1 MRYSSSSASLTPA
14 TTSVA
19 DDLGNYNAVGLA
31 TQYTVEV
38 NTDTTAAYNY
48 TNTYKYDYVGFGGSY
63 REARQQASIT
73 LPGYTAGTT
82 TTTFDSHGNAIQI
95 DNPNGEPKS
104 QRLIVDA
111 QGRILHK
118 DVTKKDNSVV
128 HQDYAYV
135 NGNPIGSNGDA
146 ESSTYDYNY
155 TPISDQYPASNPG
168 QYIVQSSGETL
179 QGIAQSVFGDA
190 NLWYLIADANGL
202 SAGATLVA
210 GQALTIPNQVSNLH
224 NDANTFRP
232 YQPNE
237 IIGDTTAAVKAP
249 PPPSH
254 KSNIFA
260 TILIAVVVV
269 VATAF
274 TAGAA
279 AAALGPVLGPTLG
292 TLAGAAIGGAIGSAA
307 GQAVGIGLG
316 VQSSFSFSQVAIGAL
331 TQVATVGIGLGIDEL
346 SQVGAFGNQAQA
358 AQNAAVAAR
367 GASAGSQLANNATT
381 LARAVPA
388 GVRFAQGALQ
398 GLVTSVAGQGIN
410 IALGQ
415 QKSFSFA
422 GVAASAITSGIGSSL
437 GENDPLRRIPGSNNP
452 GLSFSGVAAASLRNT
467 AYGVLNRSITVALEG
482 HGKINVAN
490 IAADGFGNALGN
502 AVVGEIRQSDL
513 EQKQRVANLQQELTQ
528 EEDQRRVDGL
538 QRELAA
544 EEDQRNVAG
553 LQRELGDE
561 ERQRTETAYYDS
573 FDRGVPYNA
582 NADGSPTTAL
592 SPSTTAANRQ
602 VAELNRRQAPSLAQL
617 ATQGSQPYVD
627 DGFRFYSDPGT
638 NRPVTLGGQDA
649 FDAASAIAG
658 VPNLPRIGEYLDEQY
673 QAFIRNPTVV
683 RTLGALGLVGGTIQ
697 AGTAGAAAVLT
708 SETGI
713 GAVGFGIVS
722 GVGVDEAQAGLRQLI
737 SGQYV
742 TPVGVQLLE
751 RAGISPTAASLT
763 YGAAGLVG
771 GIGAALSL
779 EGLVPAAARA
789 STAEA
794 SGFPNRIYSA
804 RVLIRSAE
812 EPGPAH
818 NFPLSFDEA
827 IRTYGAATYG
837 SDGYVQYNLE
847 GTLTLPQK
855 PIFAVPGTPAYEGA
869 GKSIAIGLDVIPA
882 RVPPIIGYTPPRVIA
897 GTYELGVFPSA
908 SGRTEVV
915 AHRFFRPN

>member
-168 QYIVQSSGETL
+168 QYIVQSSSETL

-269 VATAF
+269 VATVF

-279 AAALGPVLGPTLG
+279 AVALGAVAGTTLG
-292 TLAGAAIGGAIGSAA
+292 TASLATIAGAGIAAASGAAGSIGVAVAAAAIGGAVGSAV

-316 VQSSFSFSQVAIGAL
+316 VQHGFSFSQVAIGGL
-331 TQVATVGIGLGIDEL
+331 TAAATAGIGAGIGEVAKGTAL
-346 SQVGAFGNQAQA
+346 AATSGPGAF
-358 AQNAAVAAR
+358 AR
-367 GASAGSQLANNATT
+367 GALT
-381 LARAVPA
+381 
-388 GVRFAQGALQ
+388 GALN
-398 GLVTSVAGQGIN
+398 SASSQGIN

-502 AVVGEIRQSDL
+502 AIVGEIQLAGLPKEVRNLDARDRAEYSRLAQQLGQDSNGASANPTLLKIIASRRGEVDPAEQASLVSDFLSQKGADEEQIASVLKTLRQNYILPLDTDVSAAERSAPDNQSTGTSDL
-513 EQKQRVANLQQELTQ
+513 GRISIDGNFTGPGGSFGQDLDALQIGAGRIFESVGVAIEDNPLAKYTLIGLDIASGPALYALRETISASPIGEFQRGLEDRAANFFAARL
-528 EEDQRRVDGL
+528 EDKG
-538 QRELAA
+538 
-544 EEDQRNVAG
+544 
-553 LQRELGDE
+553 
-561 ERQRTETAYYDS
+561 
-573 FDRGVPYNA
+573 FDREESRVG
-582 NADGSPTTAL
+582 
-592 SPSTTAANRQ
+592 
-602 VAELNRRQAPSLAQL
+602 
-617 ATQGSQPYVD
+617 
-627 DGFRFYSDPGT
+627 
-638 NRPVTLGGQDA
+638 
-649 FDAASAIAG
+649 AG
-658 VPNLPRIGEYLDEQY
+658 
-673 QAFIRNPTVV
+673 
-683 RTLGALGLVGGTIQ
+683 
-697 AGTAGAAAVLT
+697 
-708 SETGI
+708 
-713 GAVGFGIVS
+713 GAVGI
-722 GVGVDEAQAGLRQLI
+722 LNI
-737 SGQYV
+737 
-742 TPVGVQLLE
+742 
-751 RAGISPTAASLT
+751 
-763 YGAAGLVG
+763 AAGGLAVAVKSFG
-771 GIGAALSL
+771 SVLRRLRSESTEQASREAL
-779 EGLVPAAARA
+779 RA
-789 STAEA
+789 YRATVDDEF
-794 SGFPNRIYSA
+794 GRVPNRLLD
-804 RVLIRSAE
+804 RLIDR
-812 EPGPAH
+812 
-818 NFPLSFDEA
+818 
-827 IRTYGAATYG
+827 
-837 SDGYVQYNLE
+837 
-847 GTLTLPQK
+847 
-855 PIFAVPGTPAYEGA
+855 
-869 GKSIAIGLDVIPA
+869 
-882 RVPPIIGYTPPRVIA
+882 
-897 GTYELGVFPSA
+897 PSA
-908 SGRTEVV
+908 SVFGTLPDGRNQGIRHLIDYAALEPRRLSSLEERLGLNPGTFSLNERGFDEFVNQAERVV
-915 AHRFFRPN
+915 KEGKPLKFSDDKVAYFLEGVESANKGVIVITFQDKLQTLYPATYKQFLKTK

>member
-1 MRYSSSSASLTPA
+1 
-14 TTSVA
+14 
-19 DDLGNYNAVGLA
+19 
-31 TQYTVEV
+31 
-38 NTDTTAAYNY
+38 
-48 TNTYKYDYVGFGGSY
+48 
-63 REARQQASIT
+63 
-73 LPGYTAGTT
+73 
-82 TTTFDSHGNAIQI
+82 
-95 DNPNGEPKS
+95 
-104 QRLIVDA
+104 
-111 QGRILHK
+111 
-118 DVTKKDNSVV
+118 
-128 HQDYAYV
+128 
-135 NGNPIGSNGDA
+135 
-146 ESSTYDYNY
+146 
-155 TPISDQYPASNPG
+155 
-168 QYIVQSSGETL
+168 
-179 QGIAQSVFGDA
+179 
-190 NLWYLIADANGL
+190 
-202 SAGATLVA
+202 
-210 GQALTIPNQVSNLH
+210 
-224 NDANTFRP
+224 
-232 YQPNE
+232 QPNE

-269 VATAF
+269 VATVF

-279 AAALGPVLGPTLG
+279 AVALGAVAGTTLG
-292 TLAGAAIGGAIGSAA
+292 TASLATIAGAGIAAASGAAGSIGVAVAAAAIGGAVGSAV

-316 VQSSFSFSQVAIGAL
+316 VQHGFSFSQVAIGGL
-331 TQVATVGIGLGIDEL
+331 TAAATAGIGAGIGEVAKGTAL
-346 SQVGAFGNQAQA
+346 AATSGPGAF
-358 AQNAAVAAR
+358 AR
-367 GASAGSQLANNATT
+367 GALT
-381 LARAVPA
+381 
-388 GVRFAQGALQ
+388 GALN
-398 GLVTSVAGQGIN
+398 SASSQGIN